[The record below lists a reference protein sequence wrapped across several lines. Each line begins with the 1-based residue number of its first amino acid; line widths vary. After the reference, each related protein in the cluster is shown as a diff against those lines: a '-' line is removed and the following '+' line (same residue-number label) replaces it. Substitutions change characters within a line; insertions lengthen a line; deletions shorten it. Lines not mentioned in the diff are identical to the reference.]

1 MYTHE
6 AMNAPA
12 RRPARVPVR
21 LQLESRAVSRVE
33 TMWGTVVNLS
43 AAGMLVELGFPLA
56 PGTDLDFSF
65 RLPGEKSVVAGRG
78 QIVRRATPS
87 RYGVRFDAL
96 NDDTVQTLRRF
107 VAHGDEKA

>member
-1 MYTHE
+1 MPGPV
-6 AMNAPA
+6 AS
-12 RRPARVPVR
+12 RPARVPVR
-21 LQLESRAVSRVE
+21 LELEGHTVTRVE

-43 AAGMLVELGFPLA
+43 AGGMLVELGFPLA

-65 RLPGEKSVVAGRG
+65 SLPGEDALVAGRG

-96 NDDTVQTLRRF
+96 KDDTVEKLRRF
-107 VAHGDEKA
+107 VARGEPKP

>member
-1 MYTHE
+1 MTT
-6 AMNAPA
+6 PV

-21 LQLESRAVSRVE
+21 LQLEGHTVSRVE

-65 RLPGEKSVVAGRG
+65 RLPDEDSVVAGRG

-96 NDDTVQTLRRF
+96 KDDTVERLRRF
-107 VAHGDEKA
+107 VARGGIKA

>member
-1 MYTHE
+1 MP
-6 AMNAPA
+6 APIG

-21 LQLESRAVSRVE
+21 LELEGQTVSRVE

-43 AAGMLVELGFPLA
+43 AVGMLVELGFPLA

-65 RLPGEKSVVAGRG
+65 HLPGERALVAGRG

-96 NDDTVQTLRRF
+96 KEDTVERLRRF
-107 VAHGDEKA
+107 VAAGGQKA

>member
-1 MYTHE
+1 M
-6 AMNAPA
+6 
-12 RRPARVPVR
+12 PVR
-21 LQLESRAVSRVE
+21 LELEGHTVSRVE

-65 RLPGEKSVVAGRG
+65 RLPDEDAVVAGRG

-96 NDDTVQTLRRF
+96 KDETVEKLRRF
-107 VAHGDEKA
+107 VTRGEKA